1 MNFEVLQQKE
11 ISPTVIKVIGA
22 GGGGSNAVNR
32 MMAAGLQN
40 VDFVVANTDLQAL
53 NYSNA
58 PTKLA
63 IGSKLTGGLGAGG
76 KPEVGE
82 KAAVEDTELITNAV
96 RGADMVFV
104 TAGMGGGTGTGAV
117 PVIAQIAR
125 DQGALTVG
133 VVTKPFDFEGKVKQ
147 RLADE
152 GIEKLRKSVD
162 TLIVIPN
169 QYLLKLVDRRTP
181 IKQAFVMADDVLR
194 QAVQGISD
202 LITHP
207 GIINIDFADVK
218 TTMEGQGDAIM
229 GIGTGEGDN
238 RACDAATGAINNPL
252 LEDSHIEGANH
263 ILINI
268 TGNED
273 MTLMEVEEIV
283 KIVTANAESRRS
295 YHLRYRDGQYS
306 GRQAQRD
313 RYRYRVHPGGLSG
326 RHRSFGC
333 KRALRKTEGR
343 RFGRFHDRQRMA
355 AAQRARA
362 EKRVGSRNTER
373 SDAGDTA
380 GNNTPVGATILI
392 RRPSCACSSRRRRTE
407 STATEVILCIPDN
420 RRSTVE
426 TDGGNLSGDRT
437 SFLGLARAKNPF
449 RRRRRKL
456 GTASLS

>member
-1 MNFEVLQQKE
+1 MNQRE
-11 ISPTVIKVIGA
+11 INPTVIKVVGA

-32 MMAAGLQN
+32 MMECGLQN
-40 VDFVVANTDLQAL
+40 VDFLVANTDLQAL

-76 KPEVGE
+76 KPQVGE
-82 KAAVEDTELITNAV
+82 QAAMEDTEMIANAL

-125 DQGALTVG
+125 DQGSLTVG
-133 VVTKPFDFEGKVKQ
+133 VVTKPFDFEGSVKQ
-147 RLADE
+147 KLAEE

-169 QYLLKLVDRRTP
+169 QHLLKLVDRKTP
-181 IKQAFVMADDVLR
+181 IKQAFIMADDVLR

-202 LITHP
+202 LITVP

-238 RACDAATGAINNPL
+238 RAVDAATNAINNPL

-273 MTLMEVEEIV
+273 MTLLEIEEIV
-283 KIVTANAESRRS
+283 KIVTANADPDALIIYGTATDNTLGDSIS
-295 YHLRYRDGQYS
+295 VTVIATGFVSSKYQIAID
-306 GRQAQRD
+306 
-313 RYRYRVHPGGLSG
+313 
-326 RHRSFGC
+326 RSFLHTASAREKKDSAGEFFPVPNGNSSMNGPPN
-333 KRALRKTEGR
+333 RFQVLGHETVPR
-343 RFGRFHDRQRMA
+343 RPDRFPFPSPAM
-355 AAQRARA
+355 
-362 EKRVGSRNTER
+362 
-373 SDAGDTA
+373 
-380 GNNTPVGATILI
+380 ILI
-392 RRPSCACSSRRRRTE
+392 PRLWYGCSSKR
-407 STATEVILCIPDN
+407 
-420 RRSTVE
+420 
-426 TDGGNLSGDRT
+426 
-437 SFLGLARAKNPF
+437 
-449 RRRRRKL
+449 
-456 GTASLS
+456 